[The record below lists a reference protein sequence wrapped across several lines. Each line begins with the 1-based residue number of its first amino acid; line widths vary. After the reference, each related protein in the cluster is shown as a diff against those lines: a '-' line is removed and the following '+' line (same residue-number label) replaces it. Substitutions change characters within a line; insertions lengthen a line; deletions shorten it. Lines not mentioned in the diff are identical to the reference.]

1 MCLICIEFDKRNMT
15 IKEARRALGEM
26 RVGLDAAHL
35 KEVER
40 KLDDAET
47 APAPRASSPK
57 PSKKP

>member
-26 RVGLDAAHL
+26 RVGLDASPI
-35 KEVER
+35 KEVEK
-40 KLDDAET
+40 KLDQAET
-47 APAPRASSPK
+47 APTRRASSAN